1 MAGPIEHI
9 EVQAFDVDA
18 ITFCHTHG
26 HNVRVGLLAH
36 DGDAMS
42 AVAQSTQSS
51 DVVSVQMSVHSLDQ
65 SEIELTHEL
74 QITVNLFQHRI
85 NDQRLAAMTASEEIS
100 VGARNAVEELA
111 EDHRRLRSID
121 HTAGRL
127 SGSDARQFV
136 GAEKPFVSHPAGGR
150 DFAVT
155 SSAAARCGCRAS
167 APSSLADIASWRRR
181 R

>member
-1 MAGPIEHI
+1 MRIY
-9 EVQAFDVDA
+9 
-18 ITFCHTHG
+18 
-26 HNVRVGLLAH
+26 R
-36 DGDAMS
+36 
-42 AVAQSTQSS
+42 
-51 DVVSVQMSVHSLDQ
+51 LDQ
-65 SEIELTHEL
+65 LQIELADEL
-74 QITVNLFQHRI
+74 QIAVNLLQHRI
-85 NDQRLAAMTASEEIS
+85 NDQRFAAMPAGQEIS

-155 SSAAARCGCRAS
+155 SSAAARCGCKAS